1 MLRFQLVTFQWDNGK
16 SDGKYVSSRRMNLF
30 AKIEEMLQD
39 FENEYENSHDYDL
52 QNENQVFEFGY
63 LPTS

>member
-1 MLRFQLVTFQWDNGK
+1 MLKFQPATFQWDNGK

-39 FENEYENSHDYDL
+39 FENEYENSHEDDL
-52 QNENQVFEFGY
+52 QNENQVSEFGY
-63 LPTS
+63 LSTS

>member
-1 MLRFQLVTFQWDNGK
+1 MLKFQPAIFQWDNGK
-16 SDGKYVSSRRMNLF
+16 SDGKYVSSKRMNLF

-39 FENEYENSHDYDL
+39 FENEYENSHGDDL
-52 QNENQVFEFGY
+52 HNENQVFEFGY

>member
-1 MLRFQLVTFQWDNGK
+1 MLKFQPATFQWDNGK

-39 FENEYENSHDYDL
+39 FENEYEKS
-52 QNENQVFEFGY
+52 
-63 LPTS
+63 